1 MKVILRES
9 HFKKLLN
16 ETKGVN
22 ETAIYLTNH
31 VYGLL
36 EPYVIEAVASMEKDE
51 VDLDYD
57 YQDLKK
63 VYKNDLDSF
72 IDFPVEELEIEF
84 KFFPVNKKLVDD
96 APFDTG
102 GGAYSIEDTEDSNS
116 YMKEPSL
123 ELPKK
128 MLKNI
133 DYTIHGKLDFDV
145 YVNIKKF
152 EESMIDDLL
161 NDLLDT
167 ITHEFNHLYEFYKRW
182 DSTGSGKVML
192 TKSYAGTKN
201 VNTPKKIFEIYENFL
216 IYMYYSEPWEINA
229 NVQEAYSKIQRM
241 NFNEFRQTKQWMIAE
256 LMENYS
262 AEELY
267 NELIKVTEERSPEA
281 VDFHIKNLHK
291 FYLKQYKGIAM
302 ELLQDEV
309 KVLEDQVFKT
319 KNLLEL
325 FKKYE
330 NRINKAGET
339 LKRKFMR
346 LFTIEK
352 DGEE

>member
-1 MKVILRES
+1 MKVILKES
-9 HFKKLLN
+9 DFKKLLN
-16 ETKGVN
+16 EVKGVS
-22 ETAIYLTNH
+22 ESAIYLTN
-31 VYGLL
+31 YIYALL
-36 EPYVIEAVASMEKDE
+36 EPYVIELVAAMEQDWI
-51 VDLDYD
+51 DINFDYK
-57 YQDLKK
+57 DLKNI
-63 VYKNDLDSF
+63 YKDNIETFL
-72 IDFPVEELEIEF
+72 DFPIEELEIEF
-84 KFFPVNKKLVDD
+84 KFLPVNKRLEGD
-96 APFDTG
+96 APFSTG
-102 GGAYSIEDTEDSNS
+102 GGAYNIEDTEGENS
-116 YMKEPSL
+116 YMKEPSF

-128 MLKNI
+128 ILKKI
-133 DYTIHGKLDFDV
+133 DYTIHGRLDFDIV
-145 YVNIKKF
+145 IDTSKF
-152 EESMIDDLL
+152 NEVMIDDLL

-167 ITHEFNHLYEFYKRW
+167 ITHEMNHLYEFYKRW
-182 DSTGSGKVML
+182 ESTGVGKVYL
-192 TKSYAGTKN
+192 PKSFAGSKN
-201 VNTPKKIFEIYENFL
+201 VNTPRKIFEVYENFL

-241 NFNEFRQTKQWMIAE
+241 NLDEFKQTKQWKIAE

-291 FYLKQYKGIAM
+291 FYLKQYKGLAM
-302 ELLQDEV
+302 EILNDEI
-309 KVLEDQVFKT
+309 KVMEDQVFKT

-330 NRINKAGET
+330 TRINNAGET
-339 LKRKFMR
+339 LKKRFMR